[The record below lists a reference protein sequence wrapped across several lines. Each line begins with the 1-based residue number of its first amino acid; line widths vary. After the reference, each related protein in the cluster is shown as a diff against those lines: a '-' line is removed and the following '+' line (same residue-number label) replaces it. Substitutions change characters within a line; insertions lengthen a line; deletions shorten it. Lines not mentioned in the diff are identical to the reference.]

1 MKASKQKSMVLRQ
14 EHWHHG
20 GRKAAKADG
29 WYRNANGAP
38 LARFGLGVGCVEFW
52 ISTRACRVE
61 NSAIFGERFFACVG
75 LGARCGRSH
84 TILRATNLRKRKWI
98 LYYDTANRSRVR
110 ACMALLRKD
119 KVKSVIII
127 ARAQKRATSRFSTYT
142 RKLQSLN
149 AGARVTDLI

>member
-1 MKASKQKSMVLRQ
+1 M
-14 EHWHHG
+14 
-20 GRKAAKADG
+20 
-29 WYRNANGAP
+29 
-38 LARFGLGVGCVEFW
+38 
-52 ISTRACRVE
+52 
-61 NSAIFGERFFACVG
+61 
-75 LGARCGRSH
+75 
-84 TILRATNLRKRKWI
+84 
-98 LYYDTANRSRVR
+98 YYDTANRSYVR